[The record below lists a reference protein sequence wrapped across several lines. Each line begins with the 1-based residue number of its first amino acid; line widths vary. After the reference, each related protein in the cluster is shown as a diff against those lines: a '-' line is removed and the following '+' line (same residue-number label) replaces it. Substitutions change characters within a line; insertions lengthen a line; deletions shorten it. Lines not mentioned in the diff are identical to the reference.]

1 MSSAIESLRGN
12 PGTTVTLL
20 PRTPGLLLGPFYP
33 LSPPDDASGSLW
45 RGSAIP
51 QGTKRLVLEGLVH
64 DIRGG
69 AVADAEVELWQAD
82 PMGRYAHPSS
92 PERDP
97 VLAGFTGYGR
107 VRSAADGRFRFET
120 LVPGDYT
127 EAESRRAPHLHFQ
140 ITGRFDRLVTQLF
153 LPGHPLNAKDRWFG
167 ALRHPER
174 LVAEVRADAPDG
186 LTLHWIAVLHR
197 G

>member
-1 MSSAIESLRGN
+1 M
-12 PGTTVTLL
+12 
-20 PRTPGLLLGPFYP
+20 
-33 LSPPDDASGSLW
+33 
-45 RGSAIP
+45 
-51 QGTKRLVLEGLVH
+51 
-64 DIRGG
+64 
-69 AVADAEVELWQAD
+69 ADAEVELWQAD

-92 PERDP
+92 PARDP

-127 EAESRRAPHLHFQ
+127 DGESRRAPHLHLQ

-153 LPGHPLNAKDRWFG
+153 LPGHPLNAKVPRFG
-167 ALRHPER
+167 ALRHPGR

-186 LTLHWIAVLHR
+186 LTLPWIAVLHR